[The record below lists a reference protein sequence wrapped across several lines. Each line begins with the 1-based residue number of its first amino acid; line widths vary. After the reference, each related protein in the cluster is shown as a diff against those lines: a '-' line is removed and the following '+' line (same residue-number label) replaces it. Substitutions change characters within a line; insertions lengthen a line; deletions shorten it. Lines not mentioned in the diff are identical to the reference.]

1 MAVVSYTVRCQF
13 SGEDPGVADRWLEWL
28 CNTHISE
35 VLACGANGAE
45 IVKLSG
51 HPVTFEIRYRFPDR
65 DVFEKYLRD
74 DAPRLRADG
83 LRRFPLEL
91 GLGYS
96 RNDGEI
102 VYSVP

>member
-13 SGEDPGVADRWLEWL
+13 SGEAPGVADRWLEWL
-28 CNTHISE
+28 RNTHISE
-35 VLACGANGAE
+35 VLACGATTAE
-45 IVKLSG
+45 IVRMSGEPLS
-51 HPVTFEIRYRFPDR
+51 FEIRYRFPDR

-102 VYSVP
+102 VFSFP